1 MGTQHSPESR
11 QSSDQSINLPHHKA
25 ELRAEHILDHA
36 LEVRENFGVM
46 CAIEYLKS
54 NNVDTARIMVVLK
67 NQRH

>member
-1 MGTQHSPESR
+1 
-11 QSSDQSINLPHHKA
+11 
-25 ELRAEHILDHA
+25 
-36 LEVRENFGVM
+36 M